1 MKSLI
6 PIDNFGMTEK
16 NGVPV
21 VSSRC
26 VAEIFSKRHDRLLQ
40 TIREMEFSDDFRL
53 HHFVESSYKNKQS
66 KRQPE
71 ILMDRDGFSIVA
83 MGFTGKKAMTF
94 KEAYINRFNQM
105 EEFIINLSEAKTD
118 FPEFTDAIMAAHE
131 EPKHYHFSNELDMIN
146 RIVIGASAKQYRK
159 EHGIV
164 KGKSIRPYLAQEQ
177 IKEVKALQRMD
188 IGLVIAVPDFQER
201 KRILRN
207 QFQRRKL
214 IA

>member
-1 MKSLI
+1 
-6 PIDNFGMTEK
+6 
-16 NGVPV
+16 
-21 VSSRC
+21 
-26 VAEIFSKRHDRLLQ
+26 
-40 TIREMEFSDDFRL
+40 
-53 HHFVESSYKNKQS
+53 
-66 KRQPE
+66 
-71 ILMDRDGFSIVA
+71 
-83 MGFTGKKAMTF
+83 
-94 KEAYINRFNQM
+94 
-105 EEFIINLSEAKTD
+105 
-118 FPEFTDAIMAAHE
+118 
-131 EPKHYHFSNELDMIN
+131 MIN

>member
-146 RIVIGASAKQYRK
+146 RIVIGASAKQYRE
-159 EHGIV
+159 EHGIA